1 MSESFETFYE
11 RTKEQ
16 YTPNLVEYTPEDM
29 ETLRERIAAFLRP
42 SYEAAL
48 KKQEKQ
54 AAQYN
59 GQLDADAWSRGM
71 GSSTYVSDLKYRRQ
85 NALLENRAEIE
96 SAYGAALAEQ
106 LYKAW
111 EKQLGYRMEAE
122 KFNAQ
127 ARNEADQR
135 ARTEA
140 GDLYRAYLASLN
152 RGISTQ
158 KQEEAEE
165 KQLREK
171 QIQPLVDKAW
181 RRLTMR
187 KASSGG
193 GSKYITERFIQ
204 S

>member
-16 YTPNLVEYTPEDM
+16 YAPNLVEYTPEDM

-71 GSSTYVSDLKYRRQ
+71 GSSTYVSDMKYRRQ

-127 ARNEADQR
+127 AKNEADQR
-135 ARTEA
+135 ARTAA

-152 RGISTQ
+152 RGAANA

-181 RRLTMR
+181 QRLTMR
-187 KASSGG
+187 KATSGG